1 MSTERRSKPREY
13 LLTGPKSRDYIKRCR
28 DMMRCKSAMVK
39 APELGK
45 LEICLRRQ
53 SVCGIII
60 VHGVSVNASYEENA
74 PPPAAPP

>member
-1 MSTERRSKPREY
+1 
-13 LLTGPKSRDYIKRCR
+13 
-28 DMMRCKSAMVK
+28 MMRCKSAMVK

-60 VHGVSVNASYEENA
+60 VHGVSVNASYEENDCGPLPSRFSPMIA
-74 PPPAAPP
+74 II